1 MKNKTALAV
10 ICLLGLAVGASAQ
23 NATQD
28 KSGNLKKIDIVKLN
42 LQKPINGEKL
52 TRHSVTPSQEEAEE
66 LLKKYQLTKS
76 ANKHVLKEAGL
87 TQEQFNTIVKKAQ
100 QARAKQAKKAK
111 SASKTQDS
119 SAAKVAGREGN
130 MMNLGNT
137 VSDVVK
143 KCKEAFCSKS
153 KQKQTQPEPKDAI
166 IKHLSEPGRL
176 LPL

>member
-28 KSGNLKKIDIVKLN
+28 KSDNLKKIDVVKLN
-42 LQKPINGEKL
+42 LQKPTNGEKL
-52 TRHSVTPSQEEAEE
+52 TQTAATTQKAEEE

-76 ANKHVLKEAGL
+76 ANKRVLQEAGL

-111 SASKTQDS
+111 AASKTQAS
-119 SAAKVAGREGN
+119 SSAKVAGREGN

-143 KCKEAFCSKS
+143 KCKDAFCSKS